1 MALIAPKRGEFF
13 TPDGIPTPRFMR
25 WMENQTTAT
34 NDNITEIVN
43 TAIRESF
50 PWPTSQLASEVEQ
63 FTYPQPSFV
72 ETSVFRAVTVTQSYA
87 AQPNDFI
94 NAKSGAAITF
104 PLYPEENA
112 VFIVRNGD
120 GTSIKLEGN
129 GRSINGSTTGT
140 LSRQE
145 TAIEFYYFI
154 DTNEWFAR

>member
-13 TPDGIPTPRFMR
+13 TPDGIPTHRFIT
-25 WMENQTTAT
+25 WIENLTTT
-34 NDNITEIVN
+34 SNDNVTEIVN

-50 PWPTSQLASEVEQ
+50 PWPTGQLASEVEQ

-72 ETSVFRAVTVTQSYA
+72 ETSVFRAATVTQNYT

-94 NAKSGAAITF
+94 NAKSGATITF

-120 GTSIKLEGN
+120 GSSIKLEGN

-140 LSRQE
+140 LNTQG

-154 DTNEWFAR
+154 DTNEWFAK

>member
-50 PWPTSQLASEVEQ
+50 PWPTGQLASEVEQ

-72 ETSVFRAVTVTQSYA
+72 ETSVFRAVTVTQNYT

-94 NAKSGAAITF
+94 NAKSGATITF
-104 PLYPEENA
+104 PKYPDEGA
-112 VFIVRNGD
+112 VIVIRNGD
-120 GTSIKLEGN
+120 GTDIKLAGN
-129 GRSINGSTTGT
+129 GKSLNGSSTGT
-140 LSRQE
+140 LRRKG

-154 DTNEWFAR
+154 DSDEWLAK